1 MRRHVQLLSIVQNNV
16 APSDRKHFPGGFA
29 SLVQHSEKWGTKT
42 LAKHTVLLAVVARA
56 DGDALVLRLLERAVL
71 REGLNAPTRDGRRQ
85 TFQQRGT
92 FRICEMYEA
101 RRPVTK
107 A

>member
-42 LAKHTVLLAVVARA
+42 LAKHTVLLAVVIRA
-56 DGDALVLRLLERAVL
+56 DAMIWCSDCLL
-71 REGLNAPTRDGRRQ
+71 REGLNAPTGDGKRQ

-92 FRICEMYEA
+92 FRICGMYEA